1 MLSLVPRKVL
11 VRLLVVLPELLHDVL
26 AHVAVLLL
34 DLACDLELVLGRHVR
49 HLAALAHEVKH
60 ELGDVAP
67 CDGNVLD
74 RAPDHVPLRTGDD
87 VRDTVAGVEH
97 DTRGATGRVKR
108 EYGLDGDV
116 ECRRVERLK
125 HDLRHLLAVRLRV
138 ERRLREEDRVLFGR
152 DTQLV
157 VEGVVPDLL
166 HVVPVGDDT
175 VLDRVLQRE
184 DTTLGLSLITRMYTS
199 A

>member
-1 MLSLVPRKVL
+1 MREREALVDGDGV
-11 VRLLVVLPELLHDVL
+11 
-26 AHVAVLLL
+26 
-34 DLACDLELVLGRHVR
+34 CD
-49 HLAALAHEVKH
+49 
-60 ELGDVAP
+60 
-67 CDGNVLD
+67 
-74 RAPDHVPLRTGDD
+74 TI
-87 VRDTVAGVEH
+87 TGVEH
-97 DTRGATGRVKR
+97 DTGGTTGRV
-108 EYGLDGDV
+108 EGEDGLDGDV
-116 ECRRVERLK
+116 EGGRVERLE